1 MLVNLLTKRMTS
13 NCGCKPEH
21 QYFKAYL
28 CRGFFTVCAPS
39 KHSPRVS
46 KADISNIS
54 PSSEWKE
61 GSDLSKGWHSKLHA
75 LSTTANLNYQPPPLP
90 NNAAPQFLQKLTN
103 FYQFK
108 TLSLKSFKAVY
119 FYLTEQEY
127 FRISFKLGVI
137 IFWAEN
143 DKRYC
148 DMAVFKNLCIM
159 T

>member
-1 MLVNLLTKRMTS
+1 MGIVQQKYIHWKIVKHAKWFPHVTTFMLVNLVTKRMTS

-21 QYFKAYL
+21 QYFKAHL
-28 CRGFFTVCAPS
+28 CRGFFNVCAPS

-75 LSTTANLNYQPPPLP
+75 LSTTANLHYQPPPLP
-90 NNAAPQFLQKLTN
+90 NNAAPQFLQKLTT

-119 FYLTEQEY
+119 FYLTKQVLQD
-127 FRISFKLGVI
+127 FF
-137 IFWAEN
+137 
-143 DKRYC
+143 
-148 DMAVFKNLCIM
+148 
-159 T
+159 

>member
-1 MLVNLLTKRMTS
+1 MGIVQQKYIHWKIVKHAKWFPHVTTFMLVNLVTKRMTS

-21 QYFKAYL
+21 QYFKAHL

-75 LSTTANLNYQPPPLP
+75 LSTTANLHYQPPPLP
-90 NNAAPQFLQKLTN
+90 NNAAPQFLQKLTT

-119 FYLTEQEY
+119 FYLTKQVLQD
-127 FRISFKLGVI
+127 FF
-137 IFWAEN
+137 
-143 DKRYC
+143 
-148 DMAVFKNLCIM
+148 
-159 T
+159 